1 MQAQFQ
7 YRVSYRK
14 AWWAKQMAMQQLY
27 GDWDESYNEIQS
39 WISAMVE
46 YVPGTVVDLQTLP
59 YRGPNGELEL
69 EKSILLIAVAQDG
82 NGNVLPI
89 AFAIVESE
97 NSESWAYFIRNLRR
111 HVVRQDNICII
122 SDRSKGLVAVIRQS
136 EVPWR
141 SVYCIH
147 HIAVNFHNEY
157 KNKDWR
163 YKLEPHRFR
172 HKLARLETDMAGCK
186 PSLTQWL
193 SSMEPWQWAQCFDEG
208 YRYGHM
214 TTNLVEAVN
223 TVLRRTR
230 HLPISAVFLAT
241 FYRLATLMP
250 KMGLKQAKQLEAGH
264 VYVKKIR
271 DAMKD
276 NTQRARL
283 MNVELY
289 SRNLETFRVTEYI
302 SFRSGILPRSY
313 GVDIRNKR
321 SCATYSLNVKQY
333 IDDVYTLECTLRFW
347 GNEIHVL
354 RDISTWE
361 VQSPAFEMF
370 PDRSLRRRVKGRP
383 TITRIRNDMDVR
395 EQVDPKRCT
404 ICRTVGHNRS
414 KVPMETSTLANLH
427 GLKEIKCCN

>member
-1 MQAQFQ
+1 
-7 YRVSYRK
+7 
-14 AWWAKQMAMQQLY
+14 
-27 GDWDESYNEIQS
+27 
-39 WISAMVE
+39 MVE
-46 YVPGTVVDLQTLP
+46 YVPETIVDLQMLP
-59 YRGPNGELEL
+59 YRGPNGELEPGKKVFRRL
-69 EKSILLIAVAQDG
+69 FWTFDPCVRAFSHCKPIVQVDGTWLNGKYTQILLIAVAQDG
-82 NGNVLPI
+82 NENVLPI

-97 NSESWAYFIRNLRR
+97 NPESWAYFIRNLRR

-122 SDRSKGLVAVIRQS
+122 SDRSKGLITAIRQS

-141 SVYCIH
+141 SIYCIR

-163 YKLEPHRFR
+163 KRIVNMGYELEPHRFR

-193 SSMEPWQWAQCFDEG
+193 SRMEPWQWAQCFDEG
-208 YRYGHM
+208 SRYGYM

-223 TVLRRTR
+223 SVLRRTH
-230 HLPISAVFLAT
+230 HLPISSVFSAT
-241 FYRLATLMP
+241 FYRLATLMS

-289 SRNLETFRVTEYI
+289 FRNLETFRVTEYI
-302 SFRSGILPRSY
+302 SRRSGIPPRSY
-313 GVDIRNKR
+313 RVDLRNRR
-321 SCATYSLNVKQY
+321 SCATYSLNVEQY
-333 IDDVYTLECTLRFW
+333 IDNVYTLERTLRIW
-347 GNEIHVL
+347 GNEFPVL

-361 VQSPAFEMF
+361 VQSPAFEML
-370 PDRSLRRRVKGRP
+370 PDRSLRKRVKGRP
-383 TITRIRNDMDVR
+383 TIARIRNDMDVR
-395 EQVDPKRCT
+395 EQVDPKCCT
-404 ICRTVGHNRS
+404 ICRTVGQNRS
-414 KVPMETSTLANLH
+414 KCPHGNVSTGQSSRSKRN
-427 GLKEIKCCN
+427 

>member
-1 MQAQFQ
+1 
-7 YRVSYRK
+7 
-14 AWWAKQMAMQQLY
+14 
-27 GDWDESYNEIQS
+27 
-39 WISAMVE
+39 
-46 YVPGTVVDLQTLP
+46 
-59 YRGPNGELEL
+59 
-69 EKSILLIAVAQDG
+69 
-82 NGNVLPI
+82 
-89 AFAIVESE
+89 
-97 NSESWAYFIRNLRR
+97 
-111 HVVRQDNICII
+111 
-122 SDRSKGLVAVIRQS
+122 
-136 EVPWR
+136 
-141 SVYCIH
+141 
-147 HIAVNFHNEY
+147 
-157 KNKDWR
+157 
-163 YKLEPHRFR
+163 
-172 HKLARLETDMAGCK
+172 
-186 PSLTQWL
+186 
-193 SSMEPWQWAQCFDEG
+193 
-208 YRYGHM
+208 
-214 TTNLVEAVN
+214 
-223 TVLRRTR
+223 
-230 HLPISAVFLAT
+230 
-241 FYRLATLMP
+241 
-250 KMGLKQAKQLEAGH
+250 MGLKQAKQLEAGH

-289 SRNLETFRVTEYI
+289 SRNLETFRVT
-302 SFRSGILPRSY
+302 FRHKLARLETDMAGCKPSLTQWLS
-313 GVDIRNKR
+313 
-321 SCATYSLNVKQY
+321 SMECATYSLNVKQY